1 MQLEKQ
7 PAPAVRTTCPYCGVG
22 CGILA
27 SVSKDLRVE
36 VSGDPEHPANYGR
49 LCSKGSA
56 LAETLSLDDR
66 LLFPKVCGEK
76 ASWDDALDKIA
87 STFRAAIESDGPDSV
102 AFYVSGQLLTEDYYV
117 ANKLMKGFIGAANID
132 TNSRLCMSSSVAG
145 HKRAFGSDTVPG
157 CYEDLDQADLI
168 ILVGSNLAWCHPIL
182 FQRILKAREERG
194 TKLIA
199 IDPRATA
206 TTEEADL
213 HLAIKPGSDVALFN
227 GLLRELAR
235 RKALD
240 QTFIDSNT
248 NGFPEALATAS
259 ELSGDDVL
267 ATCGISEKDRD
278 AFYALFL
285 NNERTVTM
293 YSQGVNQ
300 SVSGTDKVNAIINCH
315 LATGR
320 IGKPGAGPFSITG
333 QPNAMGGREVGGMAN
348 MLACH
353 MDIEREDHRRI
364 VQSFWRSPAIAQR
377 PGLKAVQLLEALEA
391 GKIKALWIMGTSPVD
406 SMPDANAV
414 RAALAKCPF
423 VVVSEVQRRTD
434 TTATADVLLPSLAW
448 GEKDGTVTN
457 SERRISRQ
465 RIFIPAPG
473 EARADWWQLAEV
485 GKRLG
490 WTEHFSY
497 RGPAEIFSEYAS
509 LAAFENDGTRDF
521 DIGAYAAIDR
531 ASYENLKP
539 FQWPQPAGGKPR
551 ETSRFFAGGRFYT
564 EDGRGR
570 FVATPVRAVANATN
584 PDFPLVLN
592 TGRIRDQWHTM
603 TRTGRAPTLNTHI
616 AEPFAEMHP
625 DDAKALGISDADL
638 VTVESPRG
646 KVLVRALITD
656 RQRPGSIFV
665 PMHWTDQLASGA
677 RVDALVSRATDPV
690 SGQPEFKATPVAVS
704 RFCANW
710 YGFAVTRERP
720 CVCANTAYW
729 ATAQT
734 RKGWRTELAGSQ
746 PLEDWDAW
754 ARSLMSDEGST
765 LEVISYRDANA
776 GIYRFAGFNGEHLE
790 GAVFIAPTPV
800 IVSRNYAI
808 DAFATTFSSYQQ
820 RARLLA
826 GRAGAE
832 ERDRGPTICACFE
845 VGLNDIVEA
854 VTSGGCASV
863 EAVGSALKAGTN
875 CGSCR
880 PELKRIIH
888 ERAVEKAV

>member
-1 MQLEKQ
+1 MQHEKQ
-7 PAPAVRTTCPYCGVG
+7 PTPAVRTTCPYCGVG

-36 VSGDPEHPANYGR
+36 VSGDAQHPANYGR

-76 ASWDDALDKIA
+76 TSWDDALDRVA
-87 STFRAAIESDGPDSV
+87 NTFRAAIETDGPDSV

-117 ANKLMKGFIGAANID
+117 ANKLMKGYIGAANID

-157 CYEDLDQADLI
+157 CYEDLEQADLI

-227 GLLRELAR
+227 GLLREIAR
-235 RKALD
+235 QDHLD
-240 QTFIDSNT
+240 QSFIDANT
-248 NGFPEALATAS
+248 NGFSEALSVAS
-259 ELSGDDVL
+259 GMSGDDVL
-267 ATCGISEKDRD
+267 TACGITEKERD
-278 AFYALFL
+278 EFYNLFL
-285 NNERTVTM
+285 NNERAVTI

-300 SVSGTDKVNAIINCH
+300 STSGTDKVNAIINCH

-320 IGKPGAGPFSITG
+320 IGKPGTGPFSITG

-353 MDIEREDHRRI
+353 MDIEREEHRRI
-364 VQSFWRSPAIAQR
+364 VQSFWRSPVIAQR
-377 PGLKAVQLLEALEA
+377 RGLKAVELLEALEA
-391 GKIKALWIMGTSPVD
+391 GQIKALWIMGTSPVD
-406 SMPDANAV
+406 SMPDANAM

-434 TTATADVLLPSLAW
+434 TTAVADVLLPSLAW

-457 SERRISRQ
+457 SERQISRQ
-465 RIFIPAPG
+465 RAFIPPPG
-473 EARADWWQLAEV
+473 EAKADWWQMAEV

-490 WTEHFSY
+490 WADHFTYS
-497 RGPAEIFSEYAS
+497 GPAEIFSEYAS
-509 LAAFENDGTRDF
+509 LTAFENDGKRDF
-521 DIGAYAAIDR
+521 DIGAYAAISR
-531 ASYENLKP
+531 TEYEQMKP
-539 FQWPQPAGGKPR
+539 FQWPQSPGTEPK
-551 ETSRFFAGGRFYT
+551 TSRFFASGRFYT
-564 EDGRGR
+564 EDGRAR
-570 FVATPVRAVANATN
+570 FVATPVKDVANTTN
-584 PDFPLVLN
+584 STYRLVLN

-616 AEPFAEMHP
+616 AEPFAELHP
-625 DDAKALGISDADL
+625 DDAKSYGISDADL
-638 VTVESPRG
+638 VTVKSARG
-646 KVLVRALITD
+646 KILVRALLTT
-656 RQRPGSIFV
+656 RQRRGSIFV
-665 PMHWTDQLASGA
+665 PMHWTDQLARSA

-690 SGQPEFKATPVAVS
+690 SGQPEFKATPVAIS
-704 RFCANW
+704 RYTANW

-720 CVCANTAYW
+720 CVCNDTSYW

-734 RKGWRTELAGSQ
+734 KKGWRTELAGSR

-754 ARSLMSDEGST
+754 ARALMSDEAAA
-765 LEVISYRDANA
+765 LELISYRDANA
-776 GIYRFAGFNGEHLE
+776 GIYRFAGFNGENLE

-808 DAFATTFSSYQQ
+808 DAFATSFSSYQQ

-832 ERDRGPTICACFE
+832 ERDRGPTVCACFE
-845 VGLNDIVEA
+845 VGLNEIVEA
-854 VTSGGCASV
+854 VTSGGCTSV
-863 EAVGSALKAGTN
+863 DAVGAALKAGTN

-888 ERAVEKAV
+888 ERSVKEAV